1 MSALNRFHWIVVAC
15 LLVTP
20 ILIFVAIQSET
31 NTQDVHTWLPNGTVE
46 RAEYETFLELF
57 GQDDHIL
64 ISWPGCNLDDLRM
77 KELTQRLQNED
88 GVALFFRSVV
98 NGAVVLEELANSQLG
113 VSESAAKRRLAN
125 VFLGPDKETTGLIL
139 QLSEKGQANRKA
151 TLKALLD
158 EVDQVEGLDRQDV
171 RIGGNSYV
179 NAEIDRA
186 TNQSLLL
193 SIPAILLCIV
203 ITWFCLRS
211 WRLTIITLFVAGL
224 AALTSIAVVTG
235 LGYKINGLLVLMPVL
250 VLVLTLSSCIHLCSY
265 YRTLFNEQNDGSAS
279 ELAVNTLALGW
290 RPSSMAM
297 LTTSIG
303 ILMLSTSHIEA
314 VRHFGWFSALSLVV
328 ALVVLLLVYPAL
340 LATWPASE
348 SEREKWLSG
357 NRLDVGAKNEA
368 RLIPHVRWLSFVLL
382 AFVFIA
388 GPLMAM
394 GLGKLETTLSPTK
407 MFPADSGVNRGYSWI
422 TDNWTALESVELVA
436 KFPKQQARLVD
447 QLEMVHRI
455 HGAVRKATGISS
467 AYSVTNLSPAVP
479 KKSSFRAITERQT
492 LNEKLEEHLPDL
504 VDQRLI
510 AEDDAS
516 RYWRIQLGAG
526 NAGED
531 GFRELISGIESQV
544 ELALDSSEQPPPEI
558 VLTGMWPLSAA
569 GRQQLFD
576 DLAFSF
582 LMAFALITPVV
593 MIVLRGV
600 WVGLVAMIPNVF
612 PALMFFG
619 GLGWMGV
626 SIDIGTILTA
636 SVGMGIAVDD
646 TLHFIEWYARE
657 QKKRDSC
664 IGAVRATVAQ
674 CARPMFYTTL
684 ICSAGLSLFVFSH
697 FIPPRQFAYAIVAL
711 LGLALTCDLILLPAL
726 IVGPLG
732 FVFRRKT
739 S

>member
-1 MSALNRFHWIVVAC
+1 MTALNRFHWIVVAC

-20 ILIFVAIQSET
+20 LLILVAIQSET
-31 NTQDVHTWLPNGTVE
+31 NTQDVHTWLPNGTDE
-46 RAEYETFLELF
+46 RAVYESFLELF

-64 ISWPGCNLDDLRM
+64 ISWPGCKLDDLRLM
-77 KELTQRLQNED
+77 DLTRRLQDEER
-88 GVALFFRSVV
+88 GAQYFRSVI
-98 NGAVVLEELANSQLG
+98 NGADVLKELKSSQLG
-113 VSESAAKRRLAN
+113 LSESSAKRRLAS
-125 VFLGPDKETTGLIL
+125 VFLGPDEETTGLIL
-139 QLSEKGQANRKA
+139 QLSETGQENRRV
-151 TLKALLD
+151 TLEALLD
-158 EVDQVEGLDRQDV
+158 EVDQVSGLDRKDV
-171 RIGGNSYV
+171 RVGGNSYV

-193 SIPAILLCIV
+193 SIPAVLLCIL
-203 ITWFCLRS
+203 ITWICLRS

-224 AALTSIAVVTG
+224 AALCSIAVVTG

-265 YRTLFNEQNDGSAS
+265 YRTLIDETRDRSPS
-279 ELAVNTLALGW
+279 ELAVSTLMLGW

-303 ILMLSTSHIEA
+303 ILMLSSSHIEA

-328 ALVVLLLVYPAL
+328 ALGVLLLVYPAL
-340 LATWPASE
+340 LASWPASDT
-348 SEREKWLSG
+348 EREKWLS
-357 NRLDVGAKNEA
+357 RKQRKERSKSEV
-368 RLIPHVRWLSFVLL
+368 RLIPHVRWLSLALL
-382 AFVFIA
+382 VFVFIA
-388 GPLMAM
+388 GPWMAV
-394 GLGKLETTLSPTK
+394 GLGRLETTLSPTK
-407 MFPADSGVNRGYSWI
+407 MFPENSGVNRGYSWI
-422 TDNWTALESVELVA
+422 TDNWRALESVELVA
-436 KFPKQQARLVD
+436 QFPKEQGRLVD
-447 QLEMVHRI
+447 QLQAVVRI
-455 HGAVRKATGISS
+455 HAAVRKASGISS
-467 AYSVTNLSPAVP
+467 AYSVTNLSPRIPDKRSLA
-479 KKSSFRAITERQT
+479 SIAERQT

-504 VDQRLI
+504 IDQRLI
-510 AEDDAS
+510 AEDEDS

-531 GFRELISGIESQV
+531 GFRELIAGIESQV
-544 ELALDSSEQPPPEI
+544 ELATNSTDQPAPEI
-558 VLTGMWPLSAA
+558 MLTGMWPLSAA

-657 QKKRDSC
+657 QNKRDGC
-664 IGAVRATVAQ
+664 IQAVRATVRQ

-711 LGLALTCDLILLPAL
+711 LGLALICDLVLLPAL
-726 IVGPLG
+726 IIGPLG
-732 FVFRRKT
+732 FVFRRKVN
-739 S
+739 